1 MKKLIFTTL
10 ILSILSPLAYSA
22 PGGFNQSLALF
33 EEGTTPNLEKIN
45 SKNLEGGCYT
55 EFSPAEFLQ
64 EFVVSFKK
72 VDSSQYNLEFFDPK
86 TSETTYF
93 NNLIISKEDVQTQ
106 KQWLSQDAFFKMS
119 YKENGKYLIEKIT
132 LHDVK
137 ASAEMILNMCYYNL

>member
-1 MKKLIFTTL
+1 MKKLILAALTL
-10 ILSILSPLAYSA
+10 LVLSPTVYSA
-22 PGGFNQSLALF
+22 PGGFNQSLNLF
-33 EEGTTPNLEKIN
+33 EEGTSPNLDKIN

-55 EFSPAEFLQ
+55 EFSPVEFLQ

-72 VDSSQYNLEFFDPK
+72 GDSSQYNLEFFDPK
-86 TSETTYF
+86 KNETTYF